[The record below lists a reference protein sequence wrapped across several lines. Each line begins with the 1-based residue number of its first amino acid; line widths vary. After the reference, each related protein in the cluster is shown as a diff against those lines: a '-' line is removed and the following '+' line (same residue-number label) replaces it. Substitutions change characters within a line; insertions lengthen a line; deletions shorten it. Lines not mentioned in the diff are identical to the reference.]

1 MVVNLAAWTAVDAAE
16 KQEAEATLVNG
27 AGPAY
32 LAQACGRT
40 GARMIQLSTD
50 YVFPGTATEPYPEG
64 APTDPVNAYGRSKL
78 AGEVAVRGAL
88 PDRGYV
94 VRTAWLY
101 GAHGA
106 NFVTT
111 MARLAQSQPTLAVVD
126 DQHGQP
132 TWTRDVADTL
142 IALISSGAPAGVY
155 HATSSGQTTWWD
167 LARAVFE
174 ELGLDPD
181 RVRRTDSSSF
191 ARPAPRPSYSV
202 LGHAAFETAGLAPI
216 RALAGGAA
224 RRRTLRAGSVPA
236 EFGVEPR
243 RLIERRQNPRLG
255 GLCQQREVGVLGREQ
270 GSQWPSVAARRRPV
284 DGQCRIERVDA
295 VLAAGRIRGRAQI
308 HDTGVVF
315 QGHEAVTEALGEVH
329 RTSVL
334 VVENHRIP
342 LAVGR

>member
-1 MVVNLAAWTAVDAAE
+1 MAHWLVTGAAGMLGVDLIGALRSRGEPVTACTHADLDITDRDAVVAAVDGHDVVVNLAAWTAVDA
-16 KQEAEATLVNG
+16 
-27 AGPAY
+27 
-32 LAQACGRT
+32 
-40 GARMIQLSTD
+40 ARMIQLSTD

-142 IALISSGAPAGVY
+142 IAVISSGAPAGVY

-216 RALAGGAA
+216 RPWREALRDAA
-224 RRRTLRAGSVPA
+224 
-236 EFGVEPR
+236 
-243 RLIERRQNPRLG
+243 
-255 GLCQQREVGVLGREQ
+255 
-270 GSQWPSVAARRRPV
+270 PSVLAQFRPSS
-284 DGQCRIERVDA
+284 A
-295 VLAAGRIRGRAQI
+295 
-308 HDTGVVF
+308 
-315 QGHEAVTEALGEVH
+315 
-329 RTSVL
+329 
-334 VVENHRIP
+334 
-342 LAVGR
+342 